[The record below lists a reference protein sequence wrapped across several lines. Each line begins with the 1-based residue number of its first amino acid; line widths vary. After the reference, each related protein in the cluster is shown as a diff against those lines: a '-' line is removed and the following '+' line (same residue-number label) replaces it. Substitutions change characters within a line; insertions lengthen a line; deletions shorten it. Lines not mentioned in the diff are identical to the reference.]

1 MTETE
6 ETNSFATLIKWS
18 DSVDFE
24 RIARWLNTLQEQ
36 GHIEYHNSSS
46 FDPDHGS
53 PVLYFP

>member
-6 ETNSFATLIKWS
+6 ETNFATLIKWS

-24 RIARWLNTLQEQ
+24 RIASWLSLLQEQ
-36 GHIEYHNSSS
+36 GYIEYHNSSS
-46 FDPDHGS
+46 FDPDHSS

>member
-6 ETNSFATLIKWS
+6 ETNFASLIKWS
-18 DSVDFE
+18 DGVDFE
-24 RIARWLNTLQEQ
+24 RIANWLSVLQEQ